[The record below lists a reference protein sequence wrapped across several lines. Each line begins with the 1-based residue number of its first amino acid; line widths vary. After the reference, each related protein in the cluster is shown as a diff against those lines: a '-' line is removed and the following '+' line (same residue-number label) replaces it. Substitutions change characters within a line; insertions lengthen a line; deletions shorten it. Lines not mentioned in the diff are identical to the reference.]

1 MNLSV
6 PVVHIDLA
14 DRRLEAPTGP
24 AFVVLWWRSLP
35 LGELRLGPE
44 RRTLAGFRT
53 MVAQVIAPVVAERL
67 RPGSVG
73 NWLPG
78 LPGRPRPG
86 PATFYATSTPLA
98 ALDDLCLGD
107 DSGLDGSCLTV
118 VVCTR
123 NRPEELDRTLR
134 ALARQRVRP
143 KETIVVDNAP
153 GTGDTRG
160 VALRHGGVRY
170 VTQPIAGL
178 SAARNEGLR
187 HVRTPIVAFTDD
199 DAEPYETWI
208 GQLVRSFGRG
218 SAVAVTGLA
227 LPGVLDTAAQQL
239 FELEVGGFA
248 QGYLPRRYDDA
259 WFKKER
265 RRGTP
270 VWKIGAG
277 VNMAFRCEVFAHVG
291 GFDERLGAGKAG
303 CSEDSELWYRL
314 LAAGYAIDYE
324 PAAVV
329 SHFHRSD
336 MEDLEAQ
343 LISYGE
349 GHLAALFAQYG
360 RFRRIGDLRRALI
373 TLPRY
378 YAGRWRRPVQVPTA
392 TAEVRGYIRG
402 LRHWRFALGP
412 GRLPDVSGGLNGRP
426 AAEPA
431 RRRAFLRDNPFPHP
445 RTEGFFFQEKMRA
458 IHRVVPPVRA
468 TSILEV
474 GGGRGGLTRL
484 LYPRASVINIDLQ
497 RSYAS
502 QPINRQQDLAFV
514 AGDATSLPFP
524 DAVFDVVT
532 MFDVLEH
539 IPDETLAAREAMR
552 VLRPGGWLL
561 LSSPNARWR
570 FPYYR
575 VMRPLCPSDVEIMA
589 EWGHVRRGYSQT
601 RLQQLVGVDPTRTAS
616 FLSPGTVVAHDLA
629 FSRLPTRWRRALILA
644 ASPLT
649 RLAYLLARPNGPGTE
664 TASSWHK
671 PLDDSR

>member
-1 MNLSV
+1 MNLAL

-14 DRRLEAPTGP
+14 DRRLEAPCGP

-35 LGELRLGPE
+35 LGQLRLGPE
-44 RRTLAGFRT
+44 PRTAAWFRT
-53 MVAQVIAPVVAERL
+53 MVAEAITPVVAERL
-67 RPGSVG
+67 RPGSIG

-78 LPGRPRPG
+78 RPGRPSPG
-86 PATFYATSTPLA
+86 PATFFATSSPLA
-98 ALDDLCLGD
+98 ALDELCLAD
-107 DSGLDGSCLTV
+107 DSGLDGSSITV

-123 NRPEELDRTLR
+123 DRPDGLDRTLR
-134 ALARQRVRP
+134 AIARQRVPP

-153 GTGDTRG
+153 GTGDSRG
-160 VALRHGGVRY
+160 VALQHEGVRY
-170 VTQPIAGL
+170 VTQPIPGL

-187 HVRTPIVAFTDD
+187 HARTPVVAFTDD
-199 DAEPYETWI
+199 DAEPYDTWI
-208 GQLVRSFGRG
+208 GQLARSFADG

-227 LPGVLDTAAQQL
+227 LPGVLDTEAQQL
-239 FELEVGGFA
+239 FEFEVGGFA
-248 QGYLPRRYDDA
+248 QGYLPRRYDHS
-259 WFKKER
+259 WFHGSR
-265 RRGTP
+265 RWGTP

-277 VNMAFRCEVFAHVG
+277 VNMAFRRDVFAQVG

-336 MEDLEAQ
+336 MEGLEAQ
-343 LISYGE
+343 MVSYGE

-360 RFRRIGDLRRALI
+360 RFRRAGDLRRALI
-373 TLPRY
+373 RLPRY
-378 YAGRWRRPVQVPTA
+378 YVGRWQHRAQLPTA

-412 GRLPDVSGGLNGRP
+412 GRLPDVSGGHDQRP
-426 AAEPA
+426 AAAPA
-431 RRRAFLRDNPFPHP
+431 GRRAFLRDNPFPCP

-458 IHRVVPPVRA
+458 IHRVVPPIRA
-468 TSILEV
+468 TSVLEV
-474 GGGRGGLTRL
+474 GGGQSGLTRL
-484 LYPRASVINIDLQ
+484 LYPRTSVINVDLDQ
-497 RSYAS
+497 SYAT
-502 QPINRQQDLAFV
+502 QPTNRQPDMAFI
-514 AGDATSLPFP
+514 AGDATCLPFP

-539 IPDETLAAREAMR
+539 VPDEAVAASEAMR

-561 LSSPNARWR
+561 LSSPNEGWR

-575 VMRPLCPSDVEIMA
+575 AMRPLCPSDVEIMA

-601 RLQQLVGVDPTRTAS
+601 RLEQLLGVHPTHQAN

-629 FSRLPTRWRRALILA
+629 FSRLPNRWRRALILA

-649 RLAYLLARPNGPGTE
+649 RLAYLVARPGAPGTE

-671 PLDDSR
+671 AFDGAT